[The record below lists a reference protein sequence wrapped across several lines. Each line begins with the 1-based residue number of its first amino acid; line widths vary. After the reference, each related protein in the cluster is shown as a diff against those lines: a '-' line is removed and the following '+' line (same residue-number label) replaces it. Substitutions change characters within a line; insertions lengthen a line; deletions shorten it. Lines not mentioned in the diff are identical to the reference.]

1 MKIQANPNATQS
13 EFDAKVIIPWINLNI
28 SKNEAEA
35 LLTALQHFPLELQY
49 TSENIH
55 GVKYSDIYNKIRQ
68 EIDDATIEKISEGLS
83 SQ

>member
-1 MKIQANPNATQS
+1 MKVEANPNATNS

-35 LLTALQHFPLELQY
+35 LLTALQHFTLELQY
-49 TSENIH
+49 ASENIH

-68 EIDDATIEKISEGLS
+68 EIDDATIEKISES
-83 SQ
+83 ITS

>member
-1 MKIQANPNATQS
+1 MKIQANPNATNS

-49 TSENIH
+49 ASENLH
-55 GVKYSDIYNKIRQ
+55 GVKYSDIYNIIRQ
-68 EIDDATIEKISEGLS
+68 EVDDATIEEISKS
-83 SQ
+83 HTN

>member
-1 MKIQANPNATQS
+1 MKVEANPNATNS

-35 LLTALQHFPLELQY
+35 LLTALQHFPLELQRP
-49 TSENIH
+49 SENIH

-68 EIDDATIEKISEGLS
+68 EIDDATIEKISES
-83 SQ
+83 YTS

>member
-1 MKIQANPNATQS
+1 MKVEANPNATNS

-49 TSENIH
+49 ASENIH

-68 EIDDATIEKISEGLS
+68 LTA
-83 SQ
+83 QN

>member
-1 MKIQANPNATQS
+1 MKVEANPNATNS
-13 EFDAKVIIPWINLNI
+13 EFDAKVIIPLINLNI

-49 TSENIH
+49 ASENIH

-68 EIDDATIEKISEGLS
+68 EIDDATIEKISES
-83 SQ
+83 ITS

>member
-1 MKIQANPNATQS
+1 MKVEANPNATNS

-28 SKNEAEA
+28 SKNAAEA

-49 TSENIH
+49 ASENIH

-68 EIDDATIEKISEGLS
+68 EIDDATIEKISES
-83 SQ
+83 ITS